1 MLPCIF
7 SWVTQLIMFR
17 HGTTL
22 LIMVTLVQVSCQV
35 VDYQDVHLGSLPGPP
50 YSLPDL
56 SRFGIIS
63 TAPPRRKA
71 TLQRDMFVNT
81 ISTLSMLEQEKH
93 LQSKDGSTQANISY
107 IHQSFNPSYKFYEE
121 TEPIHET
128 VLEVP
133 PYDMHLYFYN
143 EVKFTDTKVPIAKRI
158 SIAPGEET
166 PEMLKTSY
174 IPTNSRYL
182 FSQEGN
188 GIERFTLED
197 VMNPQIEYWNQSPL
211 KQHFQFAKYS
221 IVSKSN
227 QNKKHGPRIK
237 LLVIQGIFIGSLV
250 LIFLTYVLT
259 NISSVT
265 LPRKATED
273 VFDPFVILENLDQF
287 LQNIINLI

>member
-1 MLPCIF
+1 
-7 SWVTQLIMFR
+7 
-17 HGTTL
+17 
-22 LIMVTLVQVSCQV
+22 
-35 VDYQDVHLGSLPGPP
+35 
-50 YSLPDL
+50 
-56 SRFGIIS
+56 
-63 TAPPRRKA
+63 
-71 TLQRDMFVNT
+71 
-81 ISTLSMLEQEKH
+81 
-93 LQSKDGSTQANISY
+93 
-107 IHQSFNPSYKFYEE
+107 
-121 TEPIHET
+121 
-128 VLEVP
+128 
-133 PYDMHLYFYN
+133 MHLYFDD

-174 IPTNSRYL
+174 IPTNSRY
-182 FSQEGN
+182 S
-188 GIERFTLED
+188 RFMLED

-237 LLVIQGIFIGSLV
+237 LLVIQGISIGSLV